1 MPHKCSIDM
10 LSKEGD
16 IPHQKWDETKSLF
29 NQKAVRGW
37 WPCVVENGSQKEL
50 GGKVELSLEIVA
62 EQEADERPD
71 KKNLNPHDNLYV
83 TMKFIV
89 WRRFKW
95 LFIGLI
101 ILILVLLF
109 IGILLYSLPFKQ
121 ETEVGFFPAFVP
133 CYVNFYESSP
143 DCLTPTMTSTL
154 ESPMTM

>member
-1 MPHKCSIDM
+1 MR
-10 LSKEGD
+10 LSHSSTRRRLG
-16 IPHQKWDETKSLF
+16 
-29 NQKAVRGW
+29 GGG

-62 EQEADERPD
+62 EQEADERPAGKGRD
-71 KKNLNPHDNLYV
+71 EPNMHPKLDAPNRPDTSFFWFTNPCK

-109 IGILLYSLPFKQ
+109 IGILLYSLPTNSQTMGLYHHLKIQ
-121 ETEVGFFPAFVP
+121 SLISGV
-133 CYVNFYESSP
+133 
-143 DCLTPTMTSTL
+143 CLSLRPKD
-154 ESPMTM
+154 